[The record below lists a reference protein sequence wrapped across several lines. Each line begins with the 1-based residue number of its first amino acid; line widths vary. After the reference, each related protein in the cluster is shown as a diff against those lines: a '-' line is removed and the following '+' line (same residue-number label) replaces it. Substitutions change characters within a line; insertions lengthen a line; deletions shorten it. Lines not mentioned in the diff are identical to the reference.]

1 MFGQVDEGSA
11 HLLMAQ
17 RGSEVLG
24 WVFLEIGSM
33 PLISHWAWFKRLMVL
48 PSMQGQGLG
57 RRLTVAAV
65 DLGRDLGLE
74 QLYLTCRSET
84 GLADFYGRLG
94 WLEVGRMPR
103 NLRLAD
109 GSYRDEI
116 YMVFEFLAPG
126 ISAPQLS
133 TDADGG
139 QPTGNVTL
147 FEAK

>member
-1 MFGQVDEGSA
+1 
-11 HLLMAQ
+11 
-17 RGSEVLG
+17 VLG

-116 YMVFEFLAPG
+116 LHGVRVPCARHL
-126 ISAPQLS
+126 APQLS